1 MKGAQ
6 MMVNALEIKHI
17 LVVDDHPLVRR
28 GIIDILSINNNYE
41 VNEANNITAALM
53 MLKKYKIDILMVDI
67 YLGSENGFDLI
78 EQARKISPDSK
89 YVILTSSMNTF
100 DYKKA
105 IELNIDAYII
115 KDAYIEDI
123 IYAIQVVSRG
133 EKYFSPQ
140 ILKQSIY
147 GFMPKEFM
155 ELTDR
160 EKEILLQL
168 SMGKTNAQISQALYI
183 SEGTTKKHISNILS
197 KLNLNNRVEAVLY
210 TKKLLGNYEVS

>member
-168 SMGKTNAQISQALYI
+168 SRGKTNAQISQALYI